1 MKHKPTDRW
10 IYSSELDKVKV
21 VGDGNALLIVLD
33 DALEPNKD
41 YPDVMYCRV
50 KDLAFWRDFVAWR
63 TKKLADGTMEK
74 FGSKEAVEEYNS
86 WMERRDAI
94 AEEVGLHILPVA
106 WNTKEVL
113 SHHFDGLNDQKGIG
127 WRFDER

>member
-10 IYSSELDKVKV
+10 IYSSEIDKVKV

-33 DALEPNKD
+33 DALEPNKNN
-41 YPDVMYCRV
+41 PDVMYCRV

-63 TKKLADGTMEK
+63 TKKLADGTMRK
-74 FGSKEAVEEYNS
+74 FGSTEDVEEYYS
-86 WMERRDAI
+86 WMDRRDAI
-94 AEEVGLHILPVA
+94 AEEVERNVLPVE

-113 SHHFDGLNDQKGIG
+113 SHHFDGLNYQQGLE
-127 WRFDER
+127 WHFEEQ

>member
-63 TKKLADGTMEK
+63 TKKLADGTMRK
-74 FGSKEAVEEYNS
+74 FGSKEDVDEYYS
-86 WMERRDAI
+86 WMDMRDAI
-94 AEEVGLHILPVA
+94 AEEVERNVLPVV

-113 SHHFDGLNDQKGIG
+113 SHHFDGLNDQQGIG